1 MPFLRILRAL
11 WIWGP
16 LVAYVVLIFYLSSL
30 SQIAWAAAYPDYI
43 EHSTEYCGLAVLMTR
58 ALNNG
63 LNRCVPGRTLLLAF
77 LLCLGYAI
85 SDEIHQ
91 MFVPNRFA
99 DITDVVSD
107 AIGAGTGLLALH
119 FGHRLLYRRS
129 VL

>member
-1 MPFLRILRAL
+1 MPVRGVLRAL

-16 LVAYVVLIFYLSSL
+16 LLAYVVLIFYLSGL
-30 SQIAWAAAYPDYI
+30 SQIPWAAAYPDYL
-43 EHSTEYCGLAVLMTR
+43 EHSVEYLGLAVLTAR

-63 LNRCVPGRTLLLAF
+63 LTRSVSSRTLLIAF
-77 LLCLGYAI
+77 GLCVGYAI

-119 FGHRLLYRRS
+119 FGRRLLYRRS